1 MGATDKLIF
10 IADDDEDY
18 LFQLRTM
25 VEGFGFRVVVAESQR
40 EAEEMLQ
47 QVKPDLA
54 IFDLMMES
62 EDSGFILSYKLKK
75 RYPDVPVI
83 VATAVSSE
91 TGISFGVGSD
101 EERKWIKADLYL
113 EKGIRADQ
121 LHKELVKLLKL

>member
-47 QVKPDLA
+47 LVKPDLA